1 MARLPPLDSL
11 HVFAVAARHL
21 SFTKAAAEL
30 HRTQSAVSHRVKA
43 LEAEIGL
50 LLFHRTTRR
59 LELTDAGRALARQID
74 QSLSEIARTLAK
86 LDRREARRLTVT
98 LLPSVASRWLMP
110 RLPRFCDQNP
120 DIDVRVI
127 ADARVLDLRAEG
139 VDAAV
144 RFGLGQYTGY
154 AVTPLMPDRVLPV
167 CSASFAKARG
177 AITTIDALLE
187 WPLLHDSTTEG
198 DGSQSDWRS
207 WLDALSRSDAT
218 CDSGQRFSDA
228 GLLIEATLHGLGVA
242 LARHSLVADYLA
254 NGALVCP
261 LSLITPTAF
270 AYYLVVRP
278 EATALAKIVRFR
290 DWLKLEATQ
299 TAAAANHQGS
309 PSAPGRLHQPR
320 S

>member
-1 MARLPPLDSL
+1 MPRLPSLDSL

-30 HRTQSAVSHRVKA
+30 HRTQSAVSHRVKT

-50 LLFHRTTRR
+50 LLFHRITRR

-74 QSLSEIARTLAK
+74 QSLSDIARTL
-86 LDRREARRLTVT
+86 LEIDRREARQLVVT

-110 RLPRFCDQNP
+110 RLSRFCDQNP

-139 VDAAV
+139 IDAAI
-144 RFGLGQYTGY
+144 RFGLGKYTGY
-154 AVTPLMPDRVLPV
+154 AVTSLMPDNVLPV
-167 CSASFAKARG
+167 CSSSFAEARG
-177 AITTIDALLE
+177 PITTIDALLE

-218 CDSGQRFSDA
+218 CNSGQRFSDA

-242 LARHSLVADYLA
+242 LTRYSLVADYLA

-261 LSLITPTAF
+261 LPLITPTAF

-278 EATALAKIVRFR
+278 EATALPKIVRFR
-290 DWLKLEATQ
+290 DWLRLEATQ
-299 TAAAANHQGS
+299 TAPAGMHQGL
-309 PSAPGRLHQPR
+309 GI
-320 S
+320 

>member
-1 MARLPPLDSL
+1 MCECEMARLPPLDSL

-50 LLFHRTTRR
+50 LLFNRIARR
-59 LELTDAGRALARQID
+59 LELTDAGRALARQVD
-74 QSLSEIARTLAK
+74 QSLSDITHTIAK
-86 LDRREARRLTVT
+86 LDQREARRLTIT
-98 LLPSVASRWLMP
+98 LLPSVASRWLLP

-120 DIDVRVI
+120 GIDVRVI

-139 VDAAV
+139 IDAAI

-167 CSASFAKARG
+167 CSSSFAEARRP
-177 AITTIDALLE
+177 IKTIDALLE

-218 CDSGQRFSDA
+218 CDSGQR
-228 GLLIEATLHGLGVA
+228 
-242 LARHSLVADYLA
+242 
-254 NGALVCP
+254 
-261 LSLITPTAF
+261 TA
-270 AYYLVVRP
+270 VQR
-278 EATALAKIVRFR
+278 
-290 DWLKLEATQ
+290 
-299 TAAAANHQGS
+299 
-309 PSAPGRLHQPR
+309 GRTVD
-320 S
+320 

>member
-50 LLFHRTTRR
+50 LLFNRITRR
-59 LELTDAGRALARQID
+59 LELTDSGRALAHQVD
-74 QSLSEIARTLAK
+74 QALSDIERTIAK
-86 LDRREARRLTVT
+86 LDRREARRLSVT

-110 RLPRFCDQNP
+110 RLPRFCEQNP

-139 VDAAV
+139 IDAAV
-144 RFGLGQYTGY
+144 RFGLGRYAGY
-154 AVTPLMPDRVLPV
+154 AVTPLMPDKVLPV
-167 CSASFAKARG
+167 CSSSFAEGRG
-177 AITTIDALLE
+177 PITTIDTLLE

-198 DGSQSDWRS
+198 DGSHSDWRS
-207 WLDALSRSDAT
+207 WLDELGRSDAT
-218 CDSGQRFSDA
+218 CDAGQRFSDA
-228 GLLIEATLHGLGVA
+228 GLLIEATVHGLGVA

-254 NGALVCP
+254 NGTLVCP
-261 LSLITPTAF
+261 LPLITPTAF
-270 AYYLVVRP
+270 TYHLVVRP
-278 EATALAKIVRFR
+278 EATALPKIARFR
-290 DWLKLEATQ
+290 DWLRAEAAQ
-299 TAAAANHQGS
+299 TVATAMPNMQKT
-309 PSAPGRLHQPR
+309 P
-320 S
+320 

>member
-1 MARLPPLDSL
+1 MCECEMARLPPLDSL

-50 LLFHRTTRR
+50 LLFNRIARR
-59 LELTDAGRALARQID
+59 LELTDAGRALARQVD
-74 QSLSEIARTLAK
+74 QSLSDITRTIAK
-86 LDRREARRLTVT
+86 LDQREARRLTIT
-98 LLPSVASRWLMP
+98 LLPSVASRWLLP

-139 VDAAV
+139 IDAAV
-144 RFGLGQYTGY
+144 RFGLGHYTGY
-154 AVTPLMPDRVLPV
+154 AVTPLMPDKVLPV
-167 CSASFAKARG
+167 CSPSFAEARG
-177 AITTIDALLE
+177 PIKTIDALLE

-218 CDSGQRFSDA
+218 CNSGQRFSEA
-228 GLLIEATLHGLGVA
+228 GLLIEATVHGLGVA
-242 LARHSLVADYLA
+242 LARYSLVADYLA

-261 LSLITPTAF
+261 LPLITPTAF

-278 EATALAKIVRFR
+278 EATASSKIARFR

-299 TAAAANHQGS
+299 TAATATRH
-309 PSAPGRLHQPR
+309 PYH
-320 S
+320 

>member
-1 MARLPPLDSL
+1 MARLPPLYSL
-11 HVFAVAARHL
+11 QVFAVAARHL

-50 LLFHRTTRR
+50 PLFNRIARR
-59 LELTDAGRALARQID
+59 LELTDAGRALARQVD
-74 QSLSEIARTLAK
+74 QAFSDITSTIAK
-86 LDRREARRLTVT
+86 LDQREARLLTIT
-98 LLPSVASRWLMP
+98 LLPSVASRWLLP

-139 VDAAV
+139 IDAAV
-144 RFGLGQYTGY
+144 RFGLGHYTGY
-154 AVTPLMPDRVLPV
+154 AVTPLMPDKVLPV
-167 CSASFAKARG
+167 CSSSFAEARG
-177 AITTIDALLE
+177 PIKTIDALLE

-198 DGSQSDWRS
+198 DGSRSDWRS
-207 WLDALSRSDAT
+207 WLDALSRSDAA
-218 CDSGQRFSDA
+218 CNRGQRFSEA
-228 GLLIEATLHGLGVA
+228 GLLIEATVHGLGVA
-242 LARHSLVADYLA
+242 LARYSLVADYLT

-261 LSLITPTAF
+261 LPLITPTAF

-278 EATALAKIVRFR
+278 EASALPKIARFR

-299 TAAAANHQGS
+299 TATASTRH
-309 PSAPGRLHQPR
+309 PYHEH
-320 S
+320 